1 HISIF
6 PSRRTTS
13 RTNNMP
19 ADWILRGEPDQRG
32 GISPPGGCVGPEGMK
47 ARVKPASLGHPESSA
62 RNLDPAARK
71 EIDRRLAR
79 IEGHVAAIRRMM
91 SAGEDCDSLL
101 VQASAVRSAL
111 NGVLVS
117 LMEAHLDSCVIP
129 CSKTGKNEMA
139 IDRFR
144 QALETVLKRS

>member
-1 HISIF
+1 
-6 PSRRTTS
+6 
-13 RTNNMP
+13 
-19 ADWILRGEPDQRG
+19 
-32 GISPPGGCVGPEGMK
+32 MK
-47 ARVKPASLGHPESSA
+47 AKSKPLPLGHPESSA
-62 RNLDPAARK
+62 RNLEPTDRK

-91 SAGEDCDSLL
+91 EAGEDCDALL

-129 CSKTGKNEMA
+129 CSKSGKNELA

-144 QALETVLKRS
+144 RALETVLKRS